1 MNGRDFECSLGVR
14 LSERG
19 SDLHSVIEKVSKK
32 MSERVSERI
41 FISILFY
48 SRSQNSSQCECSIKI
63 EMKIN

>member
-32 MSERVSERI
+32 MSEIV
-41 FISILFY
+41 
-48 SRSQNSSQCECSIKI
+48 
-63 EMKIN
+63 

>member
-32 MSERVSERI
+32 MSERE
-41 FISILFY
+41 FLFQFY
-48 SRSQNSSQCECSIKI
+48 VTLALRTHLSVRLTLK
-63 EMKIN
+63 